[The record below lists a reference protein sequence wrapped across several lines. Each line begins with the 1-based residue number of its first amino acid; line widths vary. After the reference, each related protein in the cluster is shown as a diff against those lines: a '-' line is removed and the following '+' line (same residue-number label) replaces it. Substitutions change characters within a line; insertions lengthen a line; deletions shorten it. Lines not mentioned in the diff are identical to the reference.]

1 MRPGLAVALAAFAFA
16 GIGGAQI
23 GHAQSASAQTSTSE
37 QTPSPQVQP
46 LSVFTLSGGGIGF
59 GGFSGLEIDAS
70 GTAFIAVNDNGALFS
85 GQITRHAPGQI
96 TRHAPGQI
104 TRHAPGQIT
113 RHAPGQITRHA
124 PGQITR
130 DAPGQITR
138 DAPDQGIKGVT
149 FTTKT
154 RLRNADGILPDE
166 KKLRDFEAIARAD
179 DGTLYI
185 SVEQSDLLYSFAP
198 GQSTPNASALPVKHG
213 GSRPNNGYE
222 ALAIAPDGALFILP
236 ESSENLVRPFGLY
249 RLQAGGAWNRIFEMP
264 RAGGYRP
271 VGADFGDDG
280 HLYVLLRAFSG
291 FSFSSKIERIRFDQG
306 VPTHHE
312 LLFASE
318 YGQFDNLEGLATWTD
333 ASGNLRL
340 LAISDNN
347 FKRFQSNQIVEFI
360 LQR

>member
-85 GQITRHAPGQI
+85 
-96 TRHAPGQI
+96 GQI

-236 ESSENLVRPFGLY
+236 ESSETLVRPFGLY

>member
-85 GQITRHAPGQI
+85 
-96 TRHAPGQI
+96 
-104 TRHAPGQIT
+104 
-113 RHAPGQITRHA
+113 GQITRHA

>member
-85 GQITRHAPGQI
+85 
-96 TRHAPGQI
+96 GQI

>member
-23 GHAQSASAQTSTSE
+23 GHAQSASAQKSTSE

-85 GQITRHAPGQI
+85 
-96 TRHAPGQI
+96 
-104 TRHAPGQIT
+104 GQIT

>member
-113 RHAPGQITRHA
+113 RH
-124 PGQITR
+124 
-130 DAPGQITR
+130 APGQITR

>member
-85 GQITRHAPGQI
+85 
-96 TRHAPGQI
+96 
-104 TRHAPGQIT
+104 GQIT